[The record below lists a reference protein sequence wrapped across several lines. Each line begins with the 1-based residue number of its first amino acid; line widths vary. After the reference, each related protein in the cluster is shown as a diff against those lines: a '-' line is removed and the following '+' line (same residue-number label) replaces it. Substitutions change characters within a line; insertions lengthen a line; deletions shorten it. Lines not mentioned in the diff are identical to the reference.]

1 MSNPPPAN
9 APAIVV
15 VGAGPSAF
23 YAVDALSRARPE
35 ARIDIVDRL
44 PAPFGLARY
53 GVAPD
58 HQGTKGVTRQFDR
71 LLAKPGVRFL
81 GGIELGRDVS
91 LDDLRAAYDA
101 VVIAT
106 GCRRD
111 RRLGI
116 PGEDLRGVMGSMRFV
131 DWFNAHPDA
140 VDLAATIAEAR
151 HVAVIGNGNVAI
163 DVARVFAKTADEM
176 AKSDI
181 DPHAQAA
188 IAAMELETV
197 TLYGR
202 RGPAEASFTIN
213 ELNEMGRL
221 ARAVAL
227 VDAAQLADAAVADSD
242 PTPERLRKQKNIE
255 AFRGFS
261 ANLPGSKPVA
271 LGFRFHRAPLT
282 LSGENGRVVG
292 INFADGSYA
301 PADLVI
307 TCIGYDA
314 ILAEGLPIER
324 GRVANDEGRVS
335 GLPGVYVVGWARRG
349 PSGTIP
355 TNRADS
361 FAVAERLVADLAPSS
376 KAGPGGLDALLAAR
390 GVVPIDTAGWQR
402 IDRAESE
409 AGQREGRPRVKLA
422 SWAALRAAANP
433 A

>member
-1 MSNPPPAN
+1 MTDSPPSIA
-9 APAIVV
+9 V
-15 VGAGPSAF
+15 VGAGPSGF
-23 YAVDALSRARPE
+23 YAVDALTRARPD
-35 ARIDIVDRL
+35 ARIDIIDRL
-44 PAPFGLARY
+44 PVPFGLARY

-81 GGIELGRDVS
+81 GGVELGRDVS
-91 LDDLRAAYDA
+91 LAELCGLFDA
-101 VVIAT
+101 VLIAT
-106 GCRRD
+106 GCGRD
-111 RRLGI
+111 RALGI
-116 PGEDLRGVMGSMRFV
+116 PGEDLDGVMGSMRFV

-140 VDLAATIAEAR
+140 VDLSATIADAR

-163 DVARVFAKTADEM
+163 DVARVLAKTPDEM

-181 DPHAQAA
+181 DPRAASA
-188 IAAMELETV
+188 IAAMPLETV

-213 ELNEMGRL
+213 ELHEMGRL

-227 VDAAQLADAAVADSD
+227 VDAVDVAKAAAPDSD

-255 AFRGFS
+255 AFRSFTTN
-261 ANLPGSKPVA
+261 APAAKPVA
-271 LGFRFHRAPLT
+271 LAFRFHRAPRT

-292 INFADGSYA
+292 INFTDGSYT

-314 ILAEGLPIER
+314 VLPDGLPADR
-324 GRVANDEGRVS
+324 GRVANDDGRVT

-361 FAVAERLVADLAPSS
+361 FAVADRLIADLAPSA
-376 KAGPGGLDALLAAR
+376 KPGPGGLDALLQAR
-390 GVVPIDTAGWQR
+390 GTAIIDATGWQR
-402 IDRAESE
+402 IDKAESE
-409 AGQREGRPRVKLA
+409 AGAREGRPRVKLA
-422 SWAALRAAANP
+422 TWQALRAASNP

>member
-1 MSNPPPAN
+1 MTNS
-9 APAIVV
+9 APSIAV
-15 VGAGPSAF
+15 VGAGPSGF
-23 YAVDALSRARPE
+23 YAVDALTRARPD
-35 ARIDIVDRL
+35 ARIDIIDRL
-44 PAPFGLARY
+44 PTPFGLARY

-71 LLAKPGVRFL
+71 LLAKPGVRFI
-81 GGIELGRDVS
+81 GGVELGRDVS
-91 LDDLRAAYDA
+91 LDELRTTYDA
-101 VVIAT
+101 VLIAT
-106 GCRRD
+106 GCGRD
-111 RRLGI
+111 RKLGI
-116 PGEDLRGVMGSMRFV
+116 PGEDLAGVMGSMRFV

-140 VDLAATIAEAR
+140 VDLTATIAEAR

-181 DPHAQAA
+181 DPRAQAA
-188 IAAMELETV
+188 IAAMPLETV

-227 VDAAQLADAAVADSD
+227 VDAAHVTDVTAPDSD

-261 ANLPGSKPVA
+261 ANAPGAKPVA
-271 LGFRFHRAPLT
+271 LGFRFHRAPLV
-282 LSGENGRVVG
+282 LGGENGRVVS

-314 ILAEGLPIER
+314 ILAEGLPVER
-324 GRVANDEGRVS
+324 GRVANDEGRVT

-376 KAGPGGLDALLAAR
+376 KKGPDGLDALLTAR
-390 GVVPIDTAGWQR
+390 GVATIDTAGWQR
-402 IDRAESE
+402 IDKTESE
-409 AGQREGRPRVKLA
+409 TGAREGRPRIKLA
-422 SWAALRAAANP
+422 TWQALRASARSAALP
-433 A
+433 